1 MVTTEENFDFPKRT
15 RSVFRHRRKIAL
27 EYLKDELATA
37 LNIICEDYE
46 EAYVICR
53 GGQEYKFDKPVAG
66 FTPEQL
72 NTVIDKYFDIGI
84 DEWIQS
90 GADGMLDELI
100 IRFMR
105 FREMSRSG
113 LKQRFPCTF
122 QKWKPQDEEDLR
134 TIWTRTDQNN
144 VNWEDLEEMFGRPR
158 NAIKIRLERMGFT
171 LSEPATKRF

>member
-15 RSVFRHRRKIAL
+15 RAILRHRRKIAL

-37 LNIICEDYE
+37 LNTICEDYE
-46 EAYVICR
+46 EEYVICR
-53 GGQEYKFDKPVAG
+53 SGQEYKFDKPFAG
-66 FTPEQL
+66 FSPEQL
-72 NTVIDKYFDIGI
+72 NTIIDRYFDIGI
-84 DEWIQS
+84 DQWIQS

-105 FREMSRSG
+105 FREMNRSG

-122 QKWKPQDEEDLR
+122 QKWTEQDEEDLR
-134 TIWTRTDQNN
+134 AIWTRTDQNN

-158 NAIKIRLERMGFT
+158 NAIKIRLEKLGFT

>member
-1 MVTTEENFDFPKRT
+1 MVTTEENFDFSKRV
-15 RSVFRHRRKIAL
+15 RAILKHRRKIAL
-27 EYLKDELATA
+27 EHLKDELATT

-46 EAYVICR
+46 DHYFLPNDNYSFE
-53 GGQEYKFDKPVAG
+53 KPVAG

-72 NTVIDKYFDIGI
+72 NTIIDKYYDIGI
-84 DEWIQS
+84 DQWIES

-134 TIWTRTDQNN
+134 TIWARTDQNN

-158 NAIKIRLERMGFT
+158 NAIKIRLEKMGFT